1 MSRPGRPA
9 VRGILLALAAAVL
22 LGACGKKGSPGAPP
36 GREAEFTYP
45 RAYPAPA
52 SVVPPLSGSVETEK
66 TAEPDRPSLSPGP
79 YERRKTT
86 TYGSQ

>member
-1 MSRPGRPA
+1 MSGLGRPA
-9 VRGILLALAAAVL
+9 IRGILLALAAGLL
-22 LGACGKKGSPGAPP
+22 LGACGKKGAPGAPP

-52 SVVPPLSGSVETEK
+52 SVVPPLPDSAETEK
-66 TAEPDRPSLSPGP
+66 KAEPDRPSLSPGP